1 MVPKIIFLIIFF
13 YFLTL
18 LQVSF
23 FIYFPLFR
31 IIPNFIIIS
40 VILINI
46 FEKPNGKLGIISA
59 FLGGIYLDIF
69 SIDNYNLFFGF
80 YTLISVII
88 SLFIKFFLRKHVQI
102 PVPKRF

>member
-1 MVPKIIFLIIFF
+1 MRKIILLIISF
-13 YFLTL
+13 YCLIL

-23 FIYFPLFR
+23 LAHFKLFG
-31 IIPNFIIIS
+31 INLNFILIS
-40 VILINI
+40 IILISI
-46 FEKPNGKLGIISA
+46 FEKPEGKLGIISA

-69 SIDNYNLFFGF
+69 SINNHDLFFGI